1 MAPRAAKDADDAA
14 RNRTH
19 AAQAPWQL
27 VVGLFTFFWKV
38 ILMVLLVN
46 DPKPCHH

>member
-27 VVGLFTFFWKV
+27 VVGLFYFF
-38 ILMVLLVN
+38 LEGHLN
-46 DPKPCHH
+46 GAFGE